1 MLRHYLD
8 PGTMKAKIARCV
20 GVSRRTIYIT
30 CGPTAKWLA
39 YSILARLQLTTE
51 DRIMTKRVGKK
62 PHSQIQSA
70 NDVRPGR
77 PAGGGPVVEVQDLRK
92 NYGNTV
98 AVSIDHIAVHT
109 GDCVGVVGNNGA
121 GKTTFLRLVLDLVA
135 ADRGRVQVCGEPV
148 HRSQAWKTA
157 VGSYLDEAFLPTFL
171 TPREFLHF
179 VGGFYA
185 LQRSHVDKLLS
196 GHLELVDESILMGQ
210 GYIRG
215 LSHGTRKKIGLIS
228 ALMFSTSLLVLD
240 EPFSGLDPTS
250 QLVLADKLRAKVAQ
264 GTAVLLSSHDLVG
277 VTELCNRIL
286 LLDKGRPLR
295 CETTSP
301 ETLSELRSYFTSQQ
315 TVVEKTQ
322 DR

>member
-1 MLRHYLD
+1 
-8 PGTMKAKIARCV
+8 
-20 GVSRRTIYIT
+20 
-30 CGPTAKWLA
+30 
-39 YSILARLQLTTE
+39 
-51 DRIMTKRVGKK
+51 MTKRVGKN
-62 PHSQIQSA
+62 PRSQIQSA
-70 NDVRPGR
+70 HDVRPSL
-77 PAGGGPVVEVQDLRK
+77 PTGGGPVVEVQDLRK

-98 AVSIDHIAVHT
+98 AVSIDHIAVQA

-135 ADRGRVQVCGEPV
+135 ADRGRVEICGEPV
-148 HRSQAWKTA
+148 HRSQTWKMV

-171 TPREFLHF
+171 TPREFLCF

-185 LQRSHVDKLLS
+185 QGRSHVDKLLA
-196 GHLELVDESILMGQ
+196 GHLDLVDESIFMGQ
-210 GYIRG
+210 RYIRS
-215 LSHGTRKKIGLIS
+215 LSHGTRKKIGLVS
-228 ALMFSTSLLVLD
+228 ALMFSTNLCVLD

-250 QLVLADKLRAKVAQ
+250 QLVLADKLRVKVAQ

-277 VTELCNRIL
+277 VTDLCNRII

-295 CETTSP
+295 RETTSP